1 MQKLSYR
8 DRIIIL
14 VVLVIFILI
23 AGFMLLIKPKHEKL
37 KSAEASLKTAQA
49 QWDELEMKISK
60 IDTIKERVQKKYDES
75 VELGNFFVDIKR
87 AYTLERFIQEYID
100 KNGIYINTN
109 ASFTDPSV
117 VPLEAYELYSTDLE
131 YSIGDSA
138 NLIGDENKT
147 SDTSNSSKETGTQS
161 LPCGTITID
170 YYATRTGLLQF
181 MQDIKES
188 NKTIE
193 IKSITI
199 GNGSYSTEN
208 EAILKGEMTIDVY
221 YAEMISDID
230 IGAEISEANEN
241 VEKSS

>member
-14 VVLVIFILI
+14 VVIIIFMLV
-23 AGFMLLIKPKHEKL
+23 AGFMLLIKPKYDSL
-37 KSAEASLKTAQA
+37 KTVESSLKTAQTK
-49 QWDELEMKISK
+49 WKDSELKISK
-60 IDTIKERVQKKYDES
+60 VELMKERVQKKYDES

-109 ASFTDPSV
+109 ASFTDPAV
-117 VPLEAYELYSTDLE
+117 VPLSPYELYSTDLD
-131 YSIGDSA
+131 YSIGNSA
-138 NLIGDENKT
+138 NLNDDANSG
-147 SDTSNSSKETGTQS
+147 NSSGNSEKDEIQN

-181 MQDIKES
+181 MQDIKTS

-199 GNGSYSTEN
+199 GNGTYNTAA

-230 IGAEISEANEN
+230 LDDEINESVNEN
-241 VEKSS
+241 N